1 MRYQQRAAPADG
13 AANEFILSDGSEDR
27 MGDVIVQS
35 GWDLKNFKRAPI
47 ALFNHDRNQV
57 VGKWAD
63 VAVRDGKLT
72 GFLELAAEGTSALV
86 DTIRK
91 LIDQNILRAVSV
103 GFRPLKSEPLNEDA
117 DKFGGPFKFL
127 KSELLEASLVS
138 IPANPNALAI
148 AKGLPSD
155 LLAEIFAKPGN
166 EYPASAG
173 ARHGKPA
180 ETKPQSTGTKM
191 NTIGQRIQSAQM
203 EYSALRESLKELS
216 GKEDLS
222 QDETKRYEEL
232 PGQIEAAKKEV
243 EKHQRAERA
252 LVGGD
257 DGGGGNTGNGNGKV
271 HDGEIIVPHRE
282 PQPPQLTIKTDDTP
296 RLFAVPK
303 KKVEPSDLILRSLAC
318 WVKSEAS
325 HERDLGKAL
334 REFYGGDEMT
344 GIVLRTAVNPATTT
358 VATWAAELVQ
368 TANAGYL
375 DRLIPNSIY
384 NQLSAM
390 GVKYTFPPGVST
402 LKIPVR
408 AAIAPNTIGSL
419 AGNWVG
425 EGAAKPVRRASF
437 STVEL
442 KPTKLSVI
450 STFTEEMANYGAP
463 AIEGI
468 IRQGMAD
475 DTAIAIDTYLIDN
488 VASSATRPAG
498 LLYNVSPITA
508 SAATPATAAM
518 VADLKA
524 LVAAITALNGGRKVA
539 ILMNPAQALALGF
552 AQTTTGDFLFTSQ
565 QEAGSKFGVSFIVSN
580 TVPAARVIAVDAE
593 DFASAAG
600 DAPRFAVST
609 DATLHEEDTA
619 PLPLVSGTT
628 QPPTL
633 AQIGTPQ
640 RSLFQT
646 DSVAVRMSIYVS
658 WVMRRTG
665 MVQTISPVIW

>member
-13 AANEFILSDGSEDR
+13 AANEFVLSDASIDR
-27 MGDVIVQS
+27 MGDVIDQA
-35 GWDLKNFKRAPI
+35 GWDLKNVKNAPI

-57 VGKWAD
+57 IGSWAD
-63 VAVRDGKLT
+63 VAVRNGKLT
-72 GFLELAAEGTSALV
+72 GRLELAEQGTSPLV
-86 DTIRK
+86 NTIRELVRQK
-91 LIDQNILRAVSV
+91 ILRAVSV

-117 DKFGGPFKFL
+117 DKLGGPFKFL

-148 AKGLPSD
+148 AKGLPRD
-155 LLAEIFAKPGN
+155 LLAEIFSKTGN
-166 EYPASAG
+166 EVSASAG

-191 NTIGQRIQSAQM
+191 NTISQRIQSAQM

-216 GKEDLS
+216 GKEELS

-252 LVGGD
+252 LVDGD
-257 DGGGGNTGNGNGKV
+257 GSTTS
-271 HDGEIIVPHRE
+271 HAQDGEIIAPKRE
-282 PQPPQLTIKTDDTP
+282 PQVPQQQITVRSDDTP
-296 RLFAVPK
+296 RVFAMPK
-303 KKVEPSDLILRSLAC
+303 KKVEPNELLIRSLAC

-334 REFYGGDEMT
+334 REFYGNDEMT

-368 TANAGYL
+368 TANAGFL

-390 GVKYTFPPGVST
+390 GVKYTFPPGVAT

-408 AAIAPNTIGSL
+408 AAIAPGTIGSL

-450 STFTEEMANYGAP
+450 STFTEEMQNYGAP

-475 DTAIAIDTYLIDN
+475 DTAIALDTYLIDST
-488 VASSATRPAG
+488 ASSSTRPAG
-498 LLYNVSPITA
+498 LLNGVTPITA

-524 LVAAITALNGGRKVA
+524 LVAAITALNGGRRVA
-539 ILMNPAQALALGF
+539 ILLNPAQALALGF
-552 AQTTTGDFLFTSQ
+552 AQTTTGDFLFQSQ
-565 QEAGSKFGVSFIVSN
+565 QEAGAKFGVSFIVSN